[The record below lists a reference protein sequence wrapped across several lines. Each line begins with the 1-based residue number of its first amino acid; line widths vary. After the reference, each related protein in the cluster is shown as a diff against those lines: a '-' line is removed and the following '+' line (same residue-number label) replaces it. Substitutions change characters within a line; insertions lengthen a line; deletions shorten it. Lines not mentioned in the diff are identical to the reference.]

1 MKKVVFTSLMI
12 FLVTFGVS
20 AQSATTPPVVDTA
33 NMPKISFNKLVHDY
47 GTVELNGNGECQFE
61 FTNTGKE
68 PLVLSNVRSS
78 CGCTV
83 PSWPKEPILPGKT
96 GIINVK
102 YNTSRAGTI
111 NKSVIVTSNAKTPT
125 VTLQIKG
132 QVKAPPQ
139 QTMPEK
145 NVDQGSTPSSR

>member
-1 MKKVVFTSLMI
+1 
-12 FLVTFGVS
+12 
-20 AQSATTPPVVDTA
+20 PVVDTA